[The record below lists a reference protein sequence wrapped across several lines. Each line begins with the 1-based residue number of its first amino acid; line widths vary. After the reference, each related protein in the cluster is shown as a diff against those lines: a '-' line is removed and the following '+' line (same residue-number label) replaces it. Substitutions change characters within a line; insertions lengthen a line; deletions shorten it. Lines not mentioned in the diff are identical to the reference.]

1 MFKLFVQVVQRQQ
14 CHLTSFF
21 PRISKTVQG
30 VFVYKET
37 SSCRFAIKLQ
47 SAAHCFPVMKKG
59 TKWQRGISKRRES
72 STPRTQHP
80 HRVNWPRTSSN
91 SRFFSGTKNST
102 CPLFSSIVIWES
114 EFEFRSEA
122 TISLVKPHNSS
133 FLNGQKSCNRCI
145 QKRHLWP

>member
-80 HRVNWPRTSSN
+80 HRELIDRGHHQIQG
-91 SRFFSGTKNST
+91 FSAVQKI
-102 CPLFSSIVIWES
+102 PLVLCSPQLL
-114 EFEFRSEA
+114 FEKV
-122 TISLVKPHNSS
+122 SLSFEVKQQ
-133 FLNGQKSCNRCI
+133 F
-145 QKRHLWP
+145 HL